1 MCEVQRVVPNA
12 RIGTLGSFA
21 GSEHTSRRGVVMGV
35 EKGMGREEKR
45 HLVRREKAKKAILSL
60 GEDWQEREWR
70 LRKGSTHVSDHCN
83 TVLLVL
89 ESLAPSIQL
98 TGQ

>member
-1 MCEVQRVVPNA
+1 
-12 RIGTLGSFA
+12 
-21 GSEHTSRRGVVMGV
+21 MGV
-35 EKGMGREEKR
+35 EKGMGREKR
-45 HLVRREKAKKAILSL
+45 HLVRREKAKKGYFIFRISVQL
-60 GEDWQEREWR
+60 GEDWQEQERR

-83 TVLLVL
+83 NMLLVF